1 MREGRKYNGSSE
13 FFLELLQTP
22 TIILAIVALI
32 GLIAQRKKFSEVLS
46 GTVKTALGYLVLS
59 AGSSLLVTEIL
70 PFVGLFQEVFG
81 LSGFATGSEIIVG
94 AMQDA
99 VPVIASTS
107 AIIMG
112 AGFLVNILLARIT
125 PLKYIFLTGH
135 MMWINSVAVAFCL
148 YSAGMSSGAI
158 IGIGIVLQGILLTLI
173 PAIAQPVV
181 RKVTGSDDFAIG
193 HLTTLGT
200 VSSAYVGKLVG
211 KGSKSAE
218 DMKLPEGLKFF
229 KDTSMSI
236 AIVMFVFYM
245 LVVILAGPESV
256 NAYSSGTNYLIY
268 GLLKALGFTAGVMV
282 LLQGVRMLLGEL
294 VPAFKG
300 IADKLVPNAIPA
312 LDVPALFGFAPNSLM
327 LGFIFATIGMIV
339 AMFISSA
346 LFGVVPLVSII
357 GAFFTGGVAGIMG
370 NALGGRRGAM
380 AAGFTYGLEL
390 IVFSGFTYKL
400 FDHFAAVGAEG
411 TDHDCIDAMAV
422 MTALYK
428 PVVGIV
434 IIVAVFIL
442 ACVLE
447 AKRQKNLAAAKK

>member
-1 MREGRKYNGSSE
+1 MAVLN

-22 TIILAIVALI
+22 AIILAIVALI
-32 GLIAQRKKFSEVLS
+32 GLIAQKKKGSEVLS
-46 GTVKTALGYLVLS
+46 GTVKTAIGYLVLS

-70 PFVGLFQEVFG
+70 PFVGLFQEVTN
-81 LSGFATGSEIIVG
+81 LSGFATGSEVIVG
-94 AMQDA
+94 AIQEA

-112 AGFLVNILLARIT
+112 VGFLVNIILARFT

-135 MMWINSVAVAFCL
+135 MMWISSVAIAFCL
-148 YSAGMSSGAI
+148 YDGGFSTGAI
-158 IGIGIVLQGILLTLI
+158 IGIGCVLQGVVLTLL
-173 PAIAQPVV
+173 PAISQPIV
-181 RKVTGSDDFAIG
+181 RKITGSNDFAIG

-211 KGSKSAE
+211 GKSKSAE
-218 DMKLPEGLKFF
+218 EMKLPEGLKFF

-236 AIVMFVFYM
+236 SIVMFVFYM
-245 LVVILAGPESV
+245 TVVLIAGPDKVS
-256 NAYSSGTNYLIY
+256 AYAGGTNYIIY
-268 GLLKALGFTAGVMV
+268 GLLKALGFTAGVLI

-327 LGFIFATIGMIV
+327 LGFVFAVVGMVV

-346 LFGVVPLVSII
+346 VFGVVPLVSII

-380 AAGFTYGLEL
+380 VSGFVYGLEL
-390 IVFSGFTYKL
+390 ILFSGFTYNL
-400 FDHFAAVGAEG
+400 FGHFAAVGAEG
-411 TDHDCIDAMAV
+411 TGHDCIDAMAL
-422 MTALYK
+422 MTIMKK
-428 PVVGIV
+428 PIVGIV
-434 IIVAVFIL
+434 ILVATFVLFS
-442 ACVLE
+442 VLE
-447 AKRQKNLAAAKK
+447 VRHQKKVNGTKVS

>member
-1 MREGRKYNGSSE
+1 M
-13 FFLELLQTP
+13 QTP

-70 PFVGLFQEVFG
+70 PFVGLFQEVFN

-158 IGIGIVLQGILLTLI
+158 IGIGIVLQGIILTLI

-181 RKVTGSDDFAIG
+181 RKITGSDDFAIG
-193 HLTTLGT
+193 HLTTLST

-245 LVVILAGPESV
+245 LAVILAGPESV
-256 NAYSSGTNYLIY
+256 GAYSGGTNYLIY

-282 LLQGVRMLLGEL
+282 LLQGVRMLQAALLGDVAAKTSHLL
-294 VPAFKG
+294 VLDRADG
-300 IADKLVPNAIPA
+300 GDKLPGRRIRLPDCGSADAEAI
-312 LDVPALFGFAPNSLM
+312 FGLYC
-327 LGFIFATIGMIV
+327 IQ
-339 AMFISSA
+339 
-346 LFGVVPLVSII
+346 LVCYRH
-357 GAFFTGGVAGIMG
+357 
-370 NALGGRRGAM
+370 ALGRGVDPDSPE
-380 AAGFTYGLEL
+380 GLEPW
-390 IVFSGFTYKL
+390 IKL
-400 FDHFAAVGAEG
+400 
-411 TDHDCIDAMAV
+411 
-422 MTALYK
+422 
-428 PVVGIV
+428 
-434 IIVAVFIL
+434 
-442 ACVLE
+442 
-447 AKRQKNLAAAKK
+447 